1 MATFDLHPMPEKQ
14 MMAIATIVLPFIIK
28 LYSVSNLPN
37 SLFNNIQSCE
47 TKSLPVRQTGLPDF
61 CKGYI
66 KETGKYFSQ

>member
-1 MATFDLHPMPEKQ
+1 MPEKQ
-14 MMAIATIVLPFIIK
+14 MMAIATIVLPFITK
-28 LYSVSNLPN
+28 L
-37 SLFNNIQSCE
+37 LFSIQISPILYLTTFDHVK

>member
-1 MATFDLHPMPEKQ
+1 VK
-14 MMAIATIVLPFIIK
+14 
-28 LYSVSNLPN
+28 
-37 SLFNNIQSCE
+37 